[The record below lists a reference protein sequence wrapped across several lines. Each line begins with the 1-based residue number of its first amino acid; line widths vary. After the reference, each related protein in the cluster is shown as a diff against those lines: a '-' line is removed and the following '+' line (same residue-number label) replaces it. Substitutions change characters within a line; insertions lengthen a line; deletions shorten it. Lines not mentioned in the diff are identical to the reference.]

1 MNYTKRIATTAERLK
16 EAMLIVGKSQND
28 LANETGLSHSTIS
41 RYISGAIEPRQ
52 KAAHLLAQALNVSET
67 WLWGYDVQRERT
79 PSQVKAGIMSDIY
92 HKIMQDEEL
101 FDMVEKLAQ
110 LDAEKRQVAKTVLN
124 ALTTT
129 EK

>member
-1 MNYTKRIATTAERLK
+1 MNYAKRVATTAERLK

-41 RYISGAIEPRQ
+41 RYVSGAIEPRQ
-52 KAAHLLAQALNVSET
+52 KAAYLLAQALNVSET

-79 PSQVKAGIMSDIY
+79 SMQVKSGILSDIY
-92 HKIMQDEEL
+92 YKIMQDEEL